1 MGSAEI
7 TVADVKSMKVA
18 GLREELGK
26 RGLDTTG
33 LKAALQERL
42 EKALEAETL
51 SKELEPL
58 EEPLAVAEEKA
69 APEATK
75 AEDREAED
83 PKAASAGPAGD
94 KPGELEKTAAQTFLE
109 KKAARAKKFGLNLEL
124 TKEEKAAQI
133 AEKKKERAAR
143 FGVAS
148 VQGDDFEAKKKA
160 RLERFG
166 AAALEPLKRVDKKEK
181 AERKAEAVQKLEKRK
196 ERFGDSLDRP
206 LNDFEKKKKARQEKF
221 GTG

>member
-26 RGLDTTG
+26 RGLDTSG

-58 EEPLAVAEEKA
+58 EEPAVAEEKA

-109 KKAARAKKFGLNLEL
+109 KKAARAKKFGLKLEL

-133 AEKKKERAAR
+133 AEKKEREAR

-166 AAALEPLKRVDKKEK
+166 AAALEPLKRFDKKEK